1 VRLSKILFYERPYT
15 VTGSIQHTGSKGS
28 LRIYAKI
35 GISERGKAG
44 TRSGLHCNDMLP
56 GKINDITRLYS
67 AERDAIVPV
76 KR

>member
-1 VRLSKILFYERPYT
+1 MRLSKILYYERPYT
-15 VTGSIQHTGSKGS
+15 VIGSIQHTGSKGS

-44 TRSGLHCNDMLP
+44 TGSGLHCYDMLL
-56 GKINDITRLYS
+56 GKINDITQFYPV
-67 AERDAIVPV
+67 ERDAIVPM